1 MITELFGHAMH
12 DHGWVPHR
20 PETWKYRFASLR
32 SPVEMCYYN
41 PRATTEEEK
50 FQKALRD
57 AGTRVK
63 IVMVSR
69 FGDVGITDDLA
80 AENGYAARVLL
91 ADLCNFGTL
100 T

>member
-1 MITELFGHAMH
+1 MITELIGHAMH

-32 SPVEMCYYN
+32 RPVEMCYYN
-41 PRATTEEEK
+41 PRFTTEEEK
-50 FQKALRD
+50 FQKVLRD

-69 FGDVGITDDLA
+69 FGDVGITDDLT
-80 AENGYAARVLL
+80 AENGYGARVPL
-91 ADLCNFGTL
+91 DFLCNFKTEV
-100 T
+100 